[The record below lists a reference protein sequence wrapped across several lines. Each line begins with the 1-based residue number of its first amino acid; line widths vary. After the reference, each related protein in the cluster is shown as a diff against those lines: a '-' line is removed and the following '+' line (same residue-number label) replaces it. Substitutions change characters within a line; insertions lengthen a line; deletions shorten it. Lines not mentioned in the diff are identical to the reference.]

1 MDVERLLG
9 HHLLQPPVFVFQL
22 AELLHIAD
30 FQPSIFGPARLR
42 EGGIRD
48 AVLSTDSWT
57 PMLVLQVSHYGNDL
71 FLRVPFPC
79 HSAPPVEPIT
89 SFWIFPSDLVEL
101 SGGRSLNDRADV
113 LVCFQKYKDT
123 LVRAAFQQALSKSE
137 SGTRQM
143 LEQMVALKL
152 VERAVVQAE
161 TIYRP
166 IPDLAEVITKPM
178 PPLDHLED
186 TSSGKKAA

>member
-1 MDVERLLG
+1 M
-9 HHLLQPPVFVFQL
+9 
-22 AELLHIAD
+22 
-30 FQPSIFGPARLR
+30 
-42 EGGIRD
+42 
-48 AVLSTDSWT
+48 
-57 PMLVLQVSHYGNDL
+57 
-71 FLRVPFPC
+71 
-79 HSAPPVEPIT
+79 
-89 SFWIFPSDLVEL
+89 
-101 SGGRSLNDRADV
+101 LNDRADV